1 MAERTYHKKIEEAD
15 VKKLIRDKYEQE
27 KVKRELNQ
35 AAEIVVQR
43 INDKLRGTEFP
54 IRPLKVGKKLVP
66 NKEESQQQNIIVD
79 SEAEGINTFGNQQD
93 IEDQVDLLIQQ
104 ATNHE
109 NLA

>member
-15 VKKLIRDKYEQE
+15 VKKLIKDKYEEE

-54 IRPLKVGKKLVP
+54 IRPLKQVGKKLVP
-66 NKEESQQQNIIVD
+66 NKEENQQQNIIVD
-79 SEAEGINTFGNQQD
+79 SEAEGINTFGN
-93 IEDQVDLLIQQ
+93 
-104 ATNHE
+104 
-109 NLA
+109 